1 MSNSIH
7 VRYEILRTL
16 RNPLTLGFTLGLP
29 LVVFLAI
36 AGTNRHGTLQGISV
50 TLYFMGAMAAY
61 GAMLAAVQPGA
72 RIALDRSKGWTR
84 QLRITPLRSGIYFFA
99 KILAAY
105 LVVLVILSALFVAG
119 TALGAHMAGVRWLEL
134 AALLLIG
141 LAPFVVLGIA
151 LGHLLTP
158 ASLSAVVGGL
168 VAVLAMLG
176 GAFGP
181 LFTHGAMLSLVKLL
195 PSYWLVQASR
205 VSVGGGGWP
214 VEAWLV
220 VLSWTAA
227 MILLALAAY
236 RRDTARV

>member
-1 MSNSIH
+1 M
-7 VRYEILRTL
+7 RYEFLRTL

-50 TLYFMGAMAAY
+50 TVYFMGAMAAY

-84 QLRITPLRSGIYFFA
+84 QLRITPLRSDVYFVA

-105 LVVLVILSALFVAG
+105 LVVLVILSALFLAG

-134 AALLLIG
+134 AALLLVG

-151 LGHLLTP
+151 LGHLLRP
-158 ASLSAVVGGL
+158 NSLSAVVGEL
-168 VAVLAMLG
+168 VAILAMLG

-181 LFTHGAMLSLVKLL
+181 VFTSGTMLSLVKLL

-205 VSVGGGGWP
+205 VSVDGGGWP
-214 VEAWLV
+214 GEAWMV

-227 MILLALAAY
+227 IILLALAAY

>member
-1 MSNSIH
+1 MSNALH
-7 VRYEILRTL
+7 MRYEVVRTL
-16 RNPLTLGFTLGLP
+16 RNPLTLGFTVGLP

-72 RIALDRSKGWTR
+72 RITLDRSRGWTR
-84 QLRITPLRSGIYFFA
+84 QLRITPLRTGAYFGA

-105 LVVLVILSALFVAG
+105 LVVLVTLLALFAAG
-119 TALGAHMAGVRWLEL
+119 TAMGANMPTGRWLEL
-134 AALLLIG
+134 AALLLVGI
-141 LAPFVVLGIA
+141 APFVVLGVA

-158 ASLSAVVGGL
+158 DTLTAGVGGL

-181 LFTHGAMLSLVKLL
+181 VFTSGAMLTTVKLL

-205 VSVGGGGWP
+205 VTVGGGWP
-214 VEAWLV
+214 GEAWVV